1 MDRPLRH
8 IAIATALVIALAV
21 VAASSASVRVWEVS
35 PSTDSSS
42 SGPVD
47 THDPTERPDPNQPS
61 DGAGSWPTWVGT
73 VLQLLVV
80 PVVLLAASTIGS
92 LRGPHLR
99 RRRRGASDRRE
110 FEGDALPRPV
120 TVDIDA
126 ARTALL
132 GAIPNDAIIAC
143 WMQLERDASSAGVPR
158 WAHETAAEFATRVIS
173 EASVDPAPI
182 AALAALY
189 REARFSRHHLDHDD
203 RARAL
208 DALAH
213 VERSLRHRAKVAS

>member
-8 IAIATALVIALAV
+8 IAVATALVIALAV
-21 VAASSASVRVWEVS
+21 VAASSAPVRVWIVS
-35 PSTDSSS
+35 PSTDGPSV
-42 SGPVD
+42 GPVD
-47 THDPTERPDPNQPS
+47 TRDPTERPDPMQPS
-61 DGAGSWPTWVGT
+61 DGAGNWPAWVGT

-92 LRGPHLR
+92 LRGPHLGR
-99 RRRRGASDRRE
+99 RRRRRSDRHE
-110 FEGDALPRPV
+110 FDGDALPRPL

-126 ARTALL
+126 ARAALS
-132 GAIPNDAIIAC
+132 GTIPNDAIIAC
-143 WMQLERDASSAGVPR
+143 WMRLERDASSAGVPR
-158 WAHETAAEFATRVIS
+158 WAHETAAEFATRVIA

-189 REARFSRHHLDHDD
+189 REARFSRHHLSQDD

-213 VERSLRHRAKVAS
+213 VERSLRHRAKVA